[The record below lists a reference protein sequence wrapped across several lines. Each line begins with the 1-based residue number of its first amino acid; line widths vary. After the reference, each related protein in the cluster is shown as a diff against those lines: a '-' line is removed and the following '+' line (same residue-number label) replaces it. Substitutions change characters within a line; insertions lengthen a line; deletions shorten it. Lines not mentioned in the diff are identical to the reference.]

1 MLWDTPEYTAYAPKT
16 WEASRK
22 YFGENRVSLLDGVS
36 KRGSNWCTAASKP
49 DHFEEKVTTNK
60 DRLIYFIRK
69 KDDVLFAARSKRLSG
84 SPMNNFM
91 RFVDMF
97 KAYMGDWKSVGS
109 PSSRNAM
116 QNFTIMTTS
125 LASGY
130 IAKSQW
136 PLYECRNQPN
146 KEINILELYL
156 GVTEGSD
163 SNSNEAIIEGCVEF
177 IKKVVY
183 GVE

>member
-1 MLWDTPEYTAYAPKT
+1 
-16 WEASRK
+16 
-22 YFGENRVSLLDGVS
+22 
-36 KRGSNWCTAASKP
+36 
-49 DHFEEKVTTNK
+49 
-60 DRLIYFIRK
+60 
-69 KDDVLFAARSKRLSG
+69 
-84 SPMNNFM
+84 M
-91 RFVDMF
+91 RFIDMF

-125 LASGY
+125 LTSGY
-130 IAKSQW
+130 ISKSQW

-163 SNSNEAIIEGCVEF
+163 SNSNEAMIEGCVEF